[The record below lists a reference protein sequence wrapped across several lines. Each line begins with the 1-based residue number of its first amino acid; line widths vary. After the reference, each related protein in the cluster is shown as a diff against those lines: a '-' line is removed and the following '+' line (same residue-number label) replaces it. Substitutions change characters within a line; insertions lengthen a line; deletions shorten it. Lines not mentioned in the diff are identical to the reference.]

1 MHGSQPASPVILI
14 LSVDAVAAALL
25 GALIETLGYTVR
37 FARPPESADQSI
49 RRVRPGVCLLD
60 CENPDSC
67 NDEVLGRAAMRGI
80 SVVIFGTSAAL
91 ARVRALA
98 LEHEIDMLLM
108 PPNPTKLDE
117 TMKRAVRRMNGGD
130 GPRVSP

>member
-1 MHGSQPASPVILI
+1 MGSQAAGPLILI
-14 LSVDAVAAALL
+14 LSADPVAAALL

-37 FARPPESADQSI
+37 FARAPESADQSM

-60 CENPDSC
+60 CVDPSAC

-98 LEHEIDMLLM
+98 LEHDIDMLLM
-108 PPNPTKLDE
+108 PPDPEGLDE
-117 TMKRAVRRMNGGD
+117 TLKRAVTRMNGGD